1 MTSDDLCEENVIKKK
16 IEKKYDGSSSRSLFS
31 IILSMNTFIMIID
44 THHQCKLASVAHVC
58 ADVVVSDS
66 LCSRLSSDL

>member
-44 THHQCKLASVAHVC
+44 THQQCKLASVAHV
-58 ADVVVSDS
+58 
-66 LCSRLSSDL
+66 

>member
-31 IILSMNTFIMIID
+31 IILSMNTFKMIIGRTLTIKQWIHIGD
-44 THHQCKLASVAHVC
+44 IKFMVLLYMFNMCTLYG
-58 ADVVVSDS
+58 
-66 LCSRLSSDL
+66 